1 MDNNIEIKNAI
12 EALSLLYSEMPS
24 DKLLSYI
31 KEVESQLTD
40 IAYEAHQSSMVEA
53 EIQNPS
59 NSELLYIPLSKS
71 CRGLDTLVPAKQR
84 YEMLKALG
92 TIDRIVG
99 GVDEY
104 VADRLGYING
114 NCSIEKYKEG
124 MQCLCNAFSA
134 EQVDAIAM
142 AIYNIEEKNQGC
154 IIGDMTGIGKGR
166 IAAGL
171 IVYAVNQGKLPIFF
185 TEKTNLF
192 SDIYRD
198 LIAINADAGIPQV
211 IVDKNKYT
219 TRVIKASK
227 KEIEDKIKSDISDGD
242 FELEGFNTE
251 QVLSD
256 NTVMKKA
263 VEQYRELYY
272 EDKIEEVYS
281 SYKNGNYENDIKG
294 KNQIVP
300 FIINTKDKKTNILD
314 EDNSII
320 YYGQNDD

>member
-1 MDNNIEIKNAI
+1 
-12 EALSLLYSEMPS
+12 
-24 DKLLSYI
+24 
-31 KEVESQLTD
+31 
-40 IAYEAHQSSMVEA
+40 
-53 EIQNPS
+53 
-59 NSELLYIPLSKS
+59 
-71 CRGLDTLVPAKQR
+71 
-84 YEMLKALG
+84 
-92 TIDRIVG
+92 
-99 GVDEY
+99 
-104 VADRLGYING
+104 
-114 NCSIEKYKEG
+114 